1 MLAPKPLA
9 EGAPDLL
16 SLMDSANRSTDESA
30 RPPVGPK
37 PIATDPRERASRVWY
52 RIAAL
57 ISRKQKD
64 LAIDIIEGEIRSAQ
78 HDALHEAERLVVSGF
93 GTQTIAKEL
102 RKRAERT
109 IRPLPRS

>member
-57 ISRKQKD
+57 ISRKRKD

>member
-16 SLMDSANRSTDESA
+16 SLTDSTNRSTDESA
-30 RPPVGPK
+30 RPPGPR

-57 ISRKQKD
+57 ISRKRKD
-64 LAIDIIEGEIRSAQ
+64 LAIDIIE